1 MASRG
6 LGDRGPGALG
16 HGALGRR
23 RDHVVV
29 GGDQVPGRLGSPG
42 RLGDRAAERVD
53 APGHLGVGHERRLR
67 FGQVRGEGGGELAAV
82 EEQEPVLG
90 REDRRDRRAGRRVGD
105 QGADGLAL
113 VGGERGDVGECRDI
127 LVVAR
132 FGDDDAAVGVAD
144 QDGGTI
150 QAIED
155 PVGRGDVSGQRQ
167 GRVLH
172 DGLQAIED
180 PVGRGDVSGQ
190 RQGRVLHD
198 GHPVAVRGQMVVDP
212 LPAGSI
218 DEPAVDQHYV
228 LHFGTCVHDVASFA
242 REPVPG
248 SMGRCPER

>member
-132 FGDDDAAVGVAD
+132 FGDDDAAVGVAG
-144 QDGGTI
+144 QDGGTV
-150 QAIED
+150 QAVED
-155 PVGRGDVSGQRQ
+155 
-167 GRVLH
+167 LM
-172 DGLQAIED
+172 
-180 PVGRGDVSGQ
+180 GRGDVSGQ